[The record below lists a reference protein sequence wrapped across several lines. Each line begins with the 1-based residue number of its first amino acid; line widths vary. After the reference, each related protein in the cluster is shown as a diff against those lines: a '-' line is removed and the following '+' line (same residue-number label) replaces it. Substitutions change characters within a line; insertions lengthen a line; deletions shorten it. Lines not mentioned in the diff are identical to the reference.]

1 MSTAEK
7 RSAEE
12 IPEAVKKAKTAEDE
26 EENIEE
32 EEDDLDEEG
41 EEGEEG
47 EDEEGG
53 EDDGVL
59 FQCGSSGLTGY
70 LQEEGEGEGEEGEDD
85 DDEEGEEEEA
95 AEEEDTPAA
104 DMSAALSVAMLK
116 AYKEGL
122 GVDFTLVCQ
131 GVVKNVHSQVI
142 MARSPYLEARVNR
155 WSEEEKKEL
164 IIKDCDPITFE
175 IIVDYMYGVAIPD
188 SVLINKAADEDSP
201 PPPAKKLKV
210 DLRQK
215 IKKLVKLLKISD
227 RLLMVDLKDE
237 VEGILIKAMQSP
249 SYLFESPVCQYL
261 VIMQAEKLSCD
272 KLLAA
277 SAKLMGACVRKS
289 VDLGADD
296 QGMLTRICTRVVKR
310 FPKFAAKLLVLA
322 LIHPDQIA

>member
-1 MSTAEK
+1 MNTAEK

-12 IPEAVKKAKTAEDE
+12 VPEAVKKAKTAEDE

-53 EDDGVL
+53 EDDG
-59 FQCGSSGLTGY
+59 
-70 LQEEGEGEGEEGEDD
+70 EEGEGEGEEGEDD

-142 MARSPYLEARVNR
+142 MARSPYLVNR
-155 WSEEEKKEL
+155 WSEEKKKEL
-164 IIKDCDPITFE
+164 IIEDCDPTTFE
-175 IIVDYMYGVAIPD
+175 IIVEYMYGIAIPD
-188 SVLINKAADEDSP
+188 SVLINTTASTDEDSSP
-201 PPPAKKLKV
+201 TPAKKLKV
-210 DLRQK
+210 DLMQNTK
-215 IKKLVKLLKISD
+215 ILAKLLEMSD
-227 RLLMVDLKDE
+227 KLLMADLKDE
-237 VEGILIKAMQSP
+237 VEGLLIKAI
-249 SYLFESPVCQYL
+249 ESPKYLSASSVCQFL
-261 VIMQAEKLSCD
+261 VIVELAEKLSCD

-277 SAKLMGACVRKS
+277 CAKVMGPAMRTL
-289 VDLGADD
+289 VDLGVADQD
-296 QGMLTRICTRVVKR
+296 LLTRICTRVIER
-310 FPKFAAKLLVLA
+310 TPKFAAQLLVA
-322 LIHPDQIA
+322 LIHPDLTA

>member
-12 IPEAVKKAKTAEDE
+12 VPEAVKKAKTAEDE

-53 EDDGVL
+53 EDDG
-59 FQCGSSGLTGY
+59 
-70 LQEEGEGEGEEGEDD
+70 EEGEGEGEEGEDD

-142 MARSPYLEARVNR
+142 MARSPYLEAKVKR
-155 WSEEEKKEL
+155 WSEEKNKEL
-164 IIKDCDPITFE
+164 EIEDCDPTTFE
-175 IIVDYMYGVAIPD
+175 IIVDYMYGIAIPD
-188 SVLINKAADEDSP
+188 SVLINTNANTDEDSSP
-201 PPPAKKLKV
+201 TPAKMLKAG
-210 DLRQK
+210 LMQK
-215 IKKLVKLLKISD
+215 IKELVNLLEMSD

-237 VEGILIKAMQSP
+237 VEGLLIKTMDGWIGLDRLYFQGGTWGS
-249 SYLFESPVCQYL
+249 
-261 VIMQAEKLSCD
+261 QAIHQLSDVVELADKLSCD

-277 SAKLMGACVRKS
+277 CAKVWGACMREIA
-289 VDLGADD
+289 DLGFAD
-296 QGMLTRICTRVVKR
+296 QGRLTRISTDVVEKT
-310 FPKFAAKLLVLA
+310 PKFAAKLLVA
-322 LIHPDQIA
+322 LVHPDLTA